1 MGAGILAIRHAQDR
15 GRDGGLVQA
24 ARSAPVLLR
33 DLQHRARQHEPGGR
47 AQLRLRRRA
56 RPARQTVG
64 GRQGGD
70 RARLVARAPSAL
82 GLEHEHDRDDPA
94 RLRHGGHRA
103 LHLFGRRP
111 ARHGADLSARRPRA
125 GWADRREPRGGE
137 SGVDERCGVA
147 GRAPSHRGHLR
158 RARLVRALCRPDARR
173 QRRPLRHD
181 LQGLRPGLA
190 RRRDRRRD
198 ADRIHVR
205 LARRRKPVERPRRQG
220 RRRRERGQQGAAS
233 PSGPAAGFFAPSRPP
248 RLCRRRCS
256 TMAAKPRKLQAKP
269 PQLARARSASLSDP
283 SKGGNAKWC
292 KSLRSRSTQRRRP
305 ADHRGDP
312 RRQSPARASLSMP
325 GAVKIDCDMELVV
338 NRASVEQRLGRAW
351 DPQEIHLV
359 LDLDGGKPRRG
370 RRRSS
375 PSAGSTKQTTGG
387 WT

>member
-70 RARLVARAPSAL
+70 RPRLVARAPSAL

-111 ARHGADLSARRPRA
+111 ARHGADSLTRRPRA
-125 GWADRREPRGGE
+125 GWAYRLEPRGGE
-137 SGVDERCGVA
+137 SRVDERCGVA
-147 GRAPSHRGHLR
+147 GDAPSDRGHLR

-190 RRRDRRRD
+190 RWRDRRRD
-198 ADRIHVR
+198 ADRVHVR
-205 LARRRKPVERPRRQG
+205 LARRRRAGGATTSSRSSPPRARPTRR
-220 RRRRERGQQGAAS
+220 AS

-248 RLCRRRCS
+248 RRCRRRCS
-256 TMAAKPRKLQAKP
+256 TMAAKPRKSQAKP
-269 PQLARARSASLSDP
+269 PKLARARSASLSDP
-283 SKGGNAKWC
+283 SKGGNAK
-292 KSLRSRSTQRRRP
+292 
-305 ADHRGDP
+305 
-312 RRQSPARASLSMP
+312 
-325 GAVKIDCDMELVV
+325 
-338 NRASVEQRLGRAW
+338 
-351 DPQEIHLV
+351 
-359 LDLDGGKPRRG
+359 
-370 RRRSS
+370 
-375 PSAGSTKQTTGG
+375 
-387 WT
+387 